1 MESIKKE
8 FIINEKIREKEVR
21 VIAND
26 GSQLGIMATREA
38 QKIADENELDLV
50 MISPTAKPPVCKI
63 MNLGKYI
70 YEQSKKE
77 KEAKKNQK
85 VISIKEIRVSL
96 TIEEHDIDIKA
107 KNARKFLLDGDK
119 VRITVRFRGREMEL
133 SHLGLKILD
142 KFQSK
147 LEDVSVVEKPAKKE
161 GRSMTMVLGP
171 KKA

>member
-70 YEQSKKE
+70 Y
-77 KEAKKNQK
+77 
-85 VISIKEIRVSL
+85 
-96 TIEEHDIDIKA
+96 
-107 KNARKFLLDGDK
+107 
-119 VRITVRFRGREMEL
+119 
-133 SHLGLKILD
+133 
-142 KFQSK
+142 
-147 LEDVSVVEKPAKKE
+147 
-161 GRSMTMVLGP
+161 
-171 KKA
+171 